1 MRLRLESKFWVM
13 GLLLFLIKE
22 IFLKAER
29 IPLKERELKKSKRTL
44 YVCKIH

>member
-22 IFLKAER
+22 IFFKAER
-29 IPLKERELKKSKRTL
+29 IPLKEREKWMKDRRERT
-44 YVCKIH
+44 

>member
-29 IPLKERELKKSKRTL
+29 IPLKEREKWMKDRRERT
-44 YVCKIH
+44 